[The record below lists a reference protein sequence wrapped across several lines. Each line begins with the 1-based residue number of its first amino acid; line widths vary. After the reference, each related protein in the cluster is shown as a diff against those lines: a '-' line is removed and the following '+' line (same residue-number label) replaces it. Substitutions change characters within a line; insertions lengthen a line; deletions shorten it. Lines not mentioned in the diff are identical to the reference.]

1 MSCVEEILEAGKKAG
16 IVLDKQEAQDV
27 FDILTERLQKR
38 VENAGK
44 GEELEVLS
52 LAREIAKQ
60 ARINAVMQKRNRL
73 LNAKAYSDIM
83 RFVSESEDPAE
94 ALSAIM
100 VGSYRY
106 AESGLNSVDARQQA
120 IMSQHAGEMLAALTN
135 ERLDKLFVSKELE
148 PLIFQAMFDPDK
160 LDLNAALAKEAKRIA
175 EIIQITQKRLLKR
188 KNQQGAM
195 ITELKN
201 YVVRQSHDPILLRAG
216 AKTDAEL
223 NAARDSWVEYMLT
236 PDVLDPKTFENK
248 PPTKNNEPYTNEQF
262 LEDIWDNLV
271 SGQHNK
277 VDALRGDDGQ
287 IDSFASFTGPANL
300 AKKLSQSRV
309 IHFASGKEAHAYMK
323 KYSRMSLSDA
333 VLNGITHDAQ
343 AIGLM
348 EKFGT
353 NPKSMFER
361 IKTDLK
367 DANKNNANRIDKIV
381 KRESSFLNNINHQF
395 SELDGTTRARG
406 AARPVLF
413 GADFAGIAAGWR
425 MLQNMSKL
433 GQAVI
438 TSFSDIASKASF
450 INTRSDRGIFTSY
463 ARAFSDVFRN
473 YSSRDQK
480 RLAFLL
486 GVGVDGYNGDVFA
499 RFGAND
505 SGPGMMAKAH
515 NIYFRLN
522 GMNYWNNAQK
532 VGVAKMLA
540 ADLATYADKG
550 FGDIPSATRFDL
562 QRYGI
567 DETEWNLMRQMQ
579 QTAVDGNN
587 YMAPSGVN
595 SLSDSL
601 IAKAA
606 LDKANQT
613 RKRKMKQ
620 PTQAMI
626 DKYRDDLST
635 KIATYLT
642 DAADTA
648 IPTPG
653 AKERAIMNQ
662 GLARGTIMGEA
673 VRAIMQL
680 KGFPITIVS
689 KGMAGQYYSK
699 KQLSGMAPNEKQFS
713 SSGMVGLA
721 QMMVGATMMGY
732 LSVQL
737 KEIVK
742 GKEPLEVFSDETALN
757 KELLT
762 KAMLQ
767 GGGMGIY
774 GDFLFGEYNKYGQSL
789 SQGLLG
795 PTFGSIDDIHRIYSN
810 VLSGDTDAITKN
822 ATRFAISNTP
832 GYNLFYTK
840 TALDYLFIYG
850 LMEHSNPGYLRRME
864 RRMQRDMDQEFYFPP
879 SRYANTF

>member
-1 MSCVEEILEAGKKAG
+1 MSCVDEILEAARKAG
-16 IVLDKQEAQDV
+16 VVLEGNEAQEI

-38 VENAGK
+38 VENASE
-44 GEELEVLS
+44 GEELEIFS
-52 LAREIAKQ
+52 LAQQIAKQ

-73 LNAKAYSDIM
+73 LNAKAYASIM
-83 RFVSESEDPAE
+83 RFVSESDDPAD

-100 VGSYRY
+100 VGSFKYT
-106 AESGLNSVDARQQA
+106 EDGMNSVDARQQG
-120 IMSQHAGEMLAALTN
+120 IMSKYAGELLAALHK
-135 ERLDKLFVSKELE
+135 EKLEKLFLSKELE
-148 PLIFQAMFDPDK
+148 PQIFKAMFDGD
-160 LDLNAALAKEAKRIA
+160 DFDINVAGGKEAKRIA
-175 EIIQITQKRLLKR
+175 EIIQITQKRMLKR

-195 ITELKN
+195 IAELKN
-201 YVVRQSHDPILLRAG
+201 YAVRQSHDPILLRAG

-223 NAARDSWVEYMLT
+223 EAARTSWVEYMLR

-248 PPTKNNEPYTNEQF
+248 PPTRMGAPYTNEEF
-262 LEDIWDNLV
+262 LRDIWNNLV
-271 SGQHNK
+271 SGQHDK

-287 IDSFASFTGPANL
+287 IDSLDSFTGPANL
-300 AKKLSQSRV
+300 AKKLSQSRI
-309 IHFASGKEAHAYMK
+309 IHFKNGAAAHAYFK
-323 KYSRMSLSDA
+323 TYSRMSLSDA
-333 VLNGITHDAQ
+333 VMNAISHDAQ
-343 AIGLM
+343 SIGLM

-353 NPKSMFER
+353 NPKAMFDR
-361 IKTDLK
+361 VLNDLK
-367 DANKNNANRIDKIV
+367 DVNKANANRIDQIV
-381 KRESSFLNNINHQF
+381 KKEGRLKNQF
-395 SELDGTTRARG
+395 KELDGTTRARG
-406 AARPVLF
+406 AGRPVIF

-433 GQAVI
+433 GMATI

-450 INTRSDRGIFTSY
+450 INTRTDRGIFTSY
-463 ARAFSDVFRN
+463 ARAFSDIFRN
-473 YSSRDQK
+473 YSSQDQK

-486 GVGVDGYNGDVFA
+486 NVGVDGYNGDVFA

-515 NIYFRLN
+515 NIFFRLN

-532 VGVAKMLA
+532 VGLAKMLA
-540 ADLATYADKG
+540 ADLATYADQS
-550 FGDIPSATRFDL
+550 FASLPNATLFNL

-567 DETEWNLMRQMQ
+567 NETEWNLMRQMDLE
-579 QTAVDGNN
+579 AVDGNK
-587 YMAPSGVN
+587 YMTSSGVDA
-595 SLSDSL
+595 LPDSA
-601 IAKAA
+601 ISQAA
-606 LDKANQT
+606 LAKANQT
-613 RKRKMKQ
+613 RKRKLKQ

-626 DKYRDDLST
+626 DKYRDDLAT

-642 DAADTA
+642 DSADTA

-653 AKERAIMNQ
+653 AKERAFMNFGQ
-662 GLARGTIMGEA
+662 ERGTVLGEA
-673 VRAIMQL
+673 IRAIMQL
-680 KGFPITIVS
+680 KGFPITYVM
-689 KGMAGQYYSK
+689 KGMSGQYYTK
-699 KQLSGMAPNEKQFS
+699 KQLAGMNPNDKRFS
-713 SSGMVGLA
+713 SSGLVGLA

-737 KEIVK
+737 KEIIK
-742 GKEPLEVFSDETALN
+742 GKEPLDVFSDETALN
-757 KELLT
+757 TELLT

-774 GDFLFGEYNKYGQSL
+774 GDFLFGEYNKYGQTL
-789 SQGLLG
+789 SQSLLG
-795 PTFGSIDDIHRIYSN
+795 PTFGSIDDIARIYNN
-810 VLSGDTDAITKN
+810 VLSGDVDAITKN

-864 RRMQRDMDQEFYFPP
+864 KRMQRDMEQDFYFPP

>member
-1 MSCVEEILEAGKKAG
+1 MSCVDEILEAGRKAG
-16 IVLDKQEAQDV
+16 VVLEDDEAQAV
-27 FDILTERLQKR
+27 FDILNERLQKR
-38 VENAGK
+38 VENAGE
-44 GEELEVLS
+44 GEELEILS

-73 LNAKAYSDIM
+73 LNAKAYADIM
-83 RFVSESEDPAE
+83 RFVQQSDNPAE

-100 VGSYRY
+100 VGSFKY
-106 AESGLNSVDARQQA
+106 AEGGMNSVDARQQG
-120 IMSQHAGEMLAALTN
+120 IMSKYAGELLAALHK
-135 ERLDKLFVSKELE
+135 ERLDKLFLSKELE
-148 PLIFQAMFDPDK
+148 GKVFQAMFDGD
-160 LDLNAALAKEAKRIA
+160 DFDVNVAGGAEAKRIA
-175 EIIQITQKRLLKR
+175 EIIQITQKRMLKR

-195 ITELKN
+195 IAELKN
-201 YVVRQSHDPILLRAG
+201 YAVRQSHDPILLRAG
-216 AKTDAEL
+216 AKTSEEL
-223 NAARDSWVEYMLT
+223 NTARNTWVEYMLK

-248 PPTKNNEPYTNEQF
+248 PPTKDGEPYTNEQF
-262 LEDIWDNLV
+262 LADMWDNLV
-271 SGQHNK
+271 SGQHDK

-287 IDSFASFTGPANL
+287 ADSLASFTGPANL
-300 AKKLSQSRV
+300 AKKLSQSRI
-309 IHFASGKEAHAYMK
+309 IHFKNGAAAHAYFK

-333 VLNGITHDAQ
+333 VMNAIQHDAQ
-343 AIGLM
+343 SIGLM

-353 NPKSMFER
+353 NPKSMFDR
-361 IKTDLK
+361 VIDDIKK
-367 DANKNNANRIDKIV
+367 MNKGDATRIDQIV
-381 KRESSFLNNINHQF
+381 KKERSLTNQF
-395 SELDGTTRARG
+395 RELDGTTRARG
-406 AARPVLF
+406 AGRPVLF

-433 GQAVI
+433 GMATI

-450 INTRSDRGIFTSY
+450 INSRTDRGIFTSY
-463 ARAFSDVFRN
+463 ARAFSDIFRN
-473 YSSRDQK
+473 YSSQDQK

-486 GVGVDGYNGDVFA
+486 NVGVDGYNGDVFA

-505 SGPGMMAKAH
+505 SGPGKLAKAH
-515 NIYFRLN
+515 NIFFRLN

-532 VGVAKMLA
+532 VGLAKMLA
-540 ADLATYADKG
+540 ADLATYADRG
-550 FGDIPSATRFDL
+550 FGDLPNATRFDL

-567 DETEWNLMRQMQ
+567 NETEWSLMRQMELE
-579 QTAVDGNN
+579 AVDGNK
-587 YMAPSGVN
+587 YMTSSG
-595 SLSDSL
+595 LDALPDSSIAQAAL
-601 IAKAA
+601 AKA
-606 LDKANQT
+606 NET
-613 RKRKMKQ
+613 RKRKLKQ

-662 GLARGTIMGEA
+662 GLERGTVLGESI
-673 VRAIMQL
+673 RAIMQL
-680 KGFPITIVS
+680 KGFPITYIS
-689 KGMAGQYYSK
+689 KGMTGQYYAK
-699 KQLSGMAPNEKQFS
+699 KQLAGMAPNEQQFS

-737 KEIVK
+737 KEILK

-757 KELLT
+757 PELLT

-774 GDFLFGEYNKYGQSL
+774 GDFLFGEYNKYGQTL
-789 SQGLLG
+789 SQSLLG
-795 PTFGSIDDIHRIYSN
+795 PTFGSIDDIARIYNN
-810 VLSGDTDAITKN
+810 VLSGDVDAITKN

-850 LMEHSNPGYLRRME
+850 LMERSNPGYLRRME
-864 RRMQRDMDQEFYFPP
+864 RRMKRDMEQEFYFPP

>member
-1 MSCVEEILEAGKKAG
+1 MSCVDEILEAARKAG
-16 IVLDKQEAQDV
+16 VVLEGNEAQEI

-38 VENAGK
+38 VENASE
-44 GEELEVLS
+44 GEELEIFS
-52 LAREIAKQ
+52 LAQQIAKQ

-73 LNAKAYSDIM
+73 LNAKAYASIM
-83 RFVSESEDPAE
+83 RFASESDDPAD

-100 VGSYRY
+100 VGSFKYT
-106 AESGLNSVDARQQA
+106 EDGMNSVDARQQG
-120 IMSQHAGEMLAALTN
+120 IMSKYAGELLAALHK
-135 ERLDKLFVSKELE
+135 EKLEKLFLSKELE
-148 PLIFQAMFDPDK
+148 PQIFKAMFDGD
-160 LDLNAALAKEAKRIA
+160 DFDINVAGGKEAKRIA
-175 EIIQITQKRLLKR
+175 EIIQITQKRMLKR

-195 ITELKN
+195 IAELKN
-201 YVVRQSHDPILLRAG
+201 YAVRQSHDPILLRAG

-223 NAARDSWVEYMLT
+223 EAARTSWVQYMLR

-248 PPTKNNEPYTNEQF
+248 PPTKNGEPYTNEDF
-262 LEDIWDNLV
+262 LADMWNNLV
-271 SGQHNK
+271 SGQHDK

-287 IDSFASFTGPANL
+287 IDSLDSFTGPANL
-300 AKKLSQSRV
+300 AKKLSQSRI
-309 IHFASGKEAHAYMK
+309 IHFKDGAAAHAYFK
-323 KYSRMSLSDA
+323 TYSRMSLSDA
-333 VLNGITHDAQ
+333 VMNAISHDAQ
-343 AIGLM
+343 SIGLM

-353 NPKSMFER
+353 NPKAMFDR
-361 IKTDLK
+361 VLNDLK
-367 DANKNNANRIDKIV
+367 DVNKANANRIDQIV
-381 KRESSFLNNINHQF
+381 KKEGRLKNQF
-395 SELDGTTRARG
+395 KELDGTTRARG
-406 AARPVLF
+406 AGRPVIF

-433 GQAVI
+433 GMATI

-450 INTRSDRGIFTSY
+450 INTRTDRGIFTSY
-463 ARAFSDVFRN
+463 ARAFSDIFRN
-473 YSSRDQK
+473 YSSQDQK

-486 GVGVDGYNGDVFA
+486 NVGVDGYNGDVFA

-515 NIYFRLN
+515 NIFFRLN

-532 VGVAKMLA
+532 VGLAKMLA
-540 ADLATYADKG
+540 ADLATYADQS
-550 FGDIPSATRFDL
+550 FTNLPNATLFNL

-567 DETEWNLMRQMQ
+567 NETEWNLMRQMDLE
-579 QTAVDGNN
+579 AVDGNK
-587 YMAPSGVN
+587 YMTSSGVDA
-595 SLSDSL
+595 LPDSV
-601 IAKAA
+601 ISQAA
-606 LDKANQT
+606 LAKANQT
-613 RKRKMKQ
+613 RKRKLKQ

-626 DKYRDDLST
+626 DKYRDDLAT

-642 DAADTA
+642 DSADTA

-653 AKERAIMNQ
+653 AKERAFMNFGQ
-662 GLARGTIMGEA
+662 ERGTVLGEA
-673 VRAIMQL
+673 IRAIMQL
-680 KGFPITIVS
+680 KGFPITYVM
-689 KGMAGQYYSK
+689 KGMSGQYYTK
-699 KQLSGMAPNEKQFS
+699 KQLAGMNPNDKRFS
-713 SSGMVGLA
+713 SSGLVGLA

-737 KEIVK
+737 KEIIK

-757 KELLT
+757 TELLS
-762 KAMLQ
+762 KAVLQ
-767 GGGMGIY
+767 GGGLGIY

-810 VLSGDTDAITKN
+810 VMSGDVDAITRN

-864 RRMQRDMDQEFYFPP
+864 KRMQRDMEQDFYFPP